1 MKSILEYKDYRAY
14 MQDYYDY
21 RKSHGAFSWREF
33 CKLAGFTSPN
43 FLKLVCTG
51 QSSLSKIK
59 IAPVAKAM
67 GLTGYEC
74 EYFKQLVL
82 FGNAETDTAKKAA
95 LLEMEKIAL
104 EHKVRVV
111 DSDAFQ
117 YYESWKY
124 PVIRELA
131 PMMPGAQ
138 PRKIADECKEYV
150 SAEEVRDILAFL
162 VKAGFLK
169 KDGEKIYSQTEKAV
183 IGSAE
188 AQPIAIRAMHK
199 EMGNMAVRAVE
210 RYNASERYFTG
221 MTIGVNEANYAR
233 IVAEIDACAKKIAAI
248 ANETENLNQVYGLNF
263 QFFPFTNKIEGVN
276 HA

>member
-1 MKSILEYKDYRAY
+1 MKPILEYKDYRAY

-199 EMGNMAVRAVE
+199 EMGNMAVRAVD

>member
-1 MKSILEYKDYRAY
+1 MKPITEYKDYRAY

-82 FGNAETDTAKKAA
+82 FGNAETDSAKKAA
-95 LLEMEKIAL
+95 LLEMERIAR

-124 PVIRELA
+124 PVVRELA
-131 PMMPGAQ
+131 PMMPGAR
-138 PRKIADECKEYV
+138 PRDIAEECKEYV

-169 KDGEKIYSQTEKAV
+169 KKGDKVYSQTEKAV
-183 IGSAE
+183 IGSKE
-188 AQPIAIRAMHK
+188 ALPIAIRAMHK
-199 EMGNMAVRAVE
+199 EMGNMAVRAVD
-210 RYNASERYFTG
+210 RYSASERYFTG
-221 MTIGVNEANYAR
+221 MT
-233 IVAEIDACAKKIAAI
+233 I

-263 QFFPFTNKIEGVN
+263 QLFPFTNKLEGVKD
-276 HA
+276 A